1 MIACWWLSVV
11 DVTNYCVFLTKPNNL
26 HGVFS
31 YYWAIVYTT
40 RDFTSTQMTHSCPS
54 LLIVSRQPKH
64 HIVVLRWPSCW
75 DCIV

>member
-1 MIACWWLSVV
+1 
-11 DVTNYCVFLTKPNNL
+11 
-26 HGVFS
+26 
-31 YYWAIVYTT
+31 
-40 RDFTSTQMTHSCPS
+40 MTHSCPS